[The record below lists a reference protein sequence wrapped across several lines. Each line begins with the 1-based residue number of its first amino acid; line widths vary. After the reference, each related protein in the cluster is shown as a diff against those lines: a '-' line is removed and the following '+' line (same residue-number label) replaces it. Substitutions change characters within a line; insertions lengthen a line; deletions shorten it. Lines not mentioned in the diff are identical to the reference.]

1 MLQEIRSLDERCEYL
16 RKAIRNLSSSRRTL
30 QDQVRNHLRPQH
42 AAYFS
47 REWLLKQ
54 EEALAKLNSSIEDW
68 VNKLDSTENRRTRVR
83 QKLLEHVAAA
93 LMLDPGAQVQKE
105 RGRQIS
111 NALQNMRGEY
121 TPPHSPVAS
130 RSPSP
135 ALVPRTE
142 VESIRIYAHS
152 DVYALL
158 ADVEDEMNRM
168 STKSEPKE
176 NEQTRKRSVSLDPKS
191 PTEEPGFRLNA
202 ATFEGLGPHRVPS
215 W

>member
-1 MLQEIRSLDERCEYL
+1 M
-16 RKAIRNLSSSRRTL
+16 
-30 QDQVRNHLRPQH
+30 
-42 AAYFS
+42 
-47 REWLLKQ
+47 
-54 EEALAKLNSSIEDW
+54 
-68 VNKLDSTENRRTRVR
+68 NKLDTTENRRTRVR

-93 LMLDPGAQVQKE
+93 LMLDPGAQIQKE
-105 RGRQIS
+105 RERQIS
-111 NALQNMRGEY
+111 ISLQNMRGEY

-152 DVYALL
+152 DVFALL

-168 STKSEPKE
+168 GKK
-176 NEQTRKRSVSLDPKS
+176 NEMTRKRSLSLETKTPMESD
-191 PTEEPGFRLNA
+191 FRLNA
-202 ATFEGLGPHRVPS
+202 VAFEGLGSHRVPS